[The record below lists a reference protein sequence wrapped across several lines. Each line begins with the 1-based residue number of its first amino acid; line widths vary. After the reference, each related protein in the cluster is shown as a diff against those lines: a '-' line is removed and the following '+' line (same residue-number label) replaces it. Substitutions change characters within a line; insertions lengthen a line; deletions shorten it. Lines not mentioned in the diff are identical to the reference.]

1 MWIWCKSGAFWR
13 WRVTRRRFRRSSR
26 GYAFPGLGLCDQA
39 DIYNCIR
46 TKRQKRRKN
55 SRGVPN
61 SLRCSVVN
69 SNAGQ
74 LLVEE
79 AEVIT
84 SEVASLDTR
93 LWLDSRLL
101 NLFWTRLPMSI
112 VYLRRRRPARLPLRV
127 AVWNLAQRRRDKL
140 SYWMYLVEMSW
151 LLLLVLNSQVPQHQ
165 SYLSHQCSRNKD
177 EECIFIPVL
186 FLLKNVFCNPS
197 VTFKHI
203 TVAPSPPR
211 INYMIVSPM
220 MPITWFRR
228 SLVPTEKSLIL
239 SLVFIFIKCFICH
252 M

>member
-1 MWIWCKSGAFWR
+1 
-13 WRVTRRRFRRSSR
+13 
-26 GYAFPGLGLCDQA
+26 
-39 DIYNCIR
+39 
-46 TKRQKRRKN
+46 
-55 SRGVPN
+55 
-61 SLRCSVVN
+61 
-69 SNAGQ
+69 
-74 LLVEE
+74 
-79 AEVIT
+79 
-84 SEVASLDTR
+84 
-93 LWLDSRLL
+93 
-101 NLFWTRLPMSI
+101 
-112 VYLRRRRPARLPLRV
+112 
-127 AVWNLAQRRRDKL
+127 
-140 SYWMYLVEMSW
+140 MYLVEMSW

-239 SLVFIFIKCFICH
+239 SLVFIFINVLYVICRENKIVYVLH
-252 M
+252 TMMYFQASEYKGRRIQGKKFP